1 MNPWWAAYLP
11 SKPRRPFKEARD
23 AYLSNFPPP
32 LHPPM
37 PWSIPNRNPD
47 GSCAM
52 CCQIIA
58 EIIHDPEV
66 QEYDRLQCCC
76 CGKILIPFEVILADR
91 PKLFKKRIQ
100 HIHYRRSKGVLPRAE
115 RMADPV
121 YRQHLKEAAIE
132 RGRKRREEREK
143 NSLSKNER

>member
-1 MNPWWAAYLP
+1 
-11 SKPRRPFKEARD
+11 
-23 AYLSNFPPP
+23 
-32 LHPPM
+32 
-37 PWSIPNRNPD
+37 
-47 GSCAM
+47 M

-66 QEYDRLQCCC
+66 QEHDRLQCCC
-76 CGKILIPFEVILADR
+76 CGKILIPYEVILADR

-100 HIHYRRSKGVLPRAE
+100 HIHYRRTKGVLPRAE

-132 RGRKRREEREK
+132 RRRRRREENGRLDKDQEE
-143 NSLSKNER
+143 LIR